1 MLEERDAL
9 YDKLDAGKITKVE
22 LHEEMK
28 KSGHI
33 LILSNRKMKEQ
44 EAYELFKRRE
54 SVEKMFDIY
63 KSTLSA
69 DRLYLH
75 DDESVFGHVFI
86 AFLSL
91 YAYCTLELLLK
102 KAGANKKMTPGDLLF

>member
-44 EAYELFKRRE
+44 EAYVFADSILTPLFKE
-54 SVEKMFDIY
+54 
-63 KSTLSA
+63 
-69 DRLYLH
+69 
-75 DDESVFGHVFI
+75 
-86 AFLSL
+86 
-91 YAYCTLELLLK
+91 
-102 KAGANKKMTPGDLLF
+102 TPVRF